1 LIRQQWSDMRSG
13 YFTDEDLEL
22 SKKMLMNAA
31 TLAQDRMST
40 LIEQAYNQ
48 SIYGEDNLS
57 YDKWIKSVKL
67 VSREEVMAVAKLMK
81 L

>member
-1 LIRQQWSDMRSG
+1 
-13 YFTDEDLEL
+13 
-22 SKKMLMNAA
+22 MNAA

-81 L
+81 LQAVYFI